1 MHKKAFLET
10 MQKNKIFVK
19 RSFLM
24 IDVSKILDDLDDLIK
39 HLSEPKLRQGSSLQ
53 SELAEC
59 VRQSK
64 QRVSSARPDNI
75 QTLFTS
81 TIRRLV
87 NFPKVKDAYVLPL
100 ITVRETKIYW
110 NLEKDWAK
118 LLTQFLHPEKLTE
131 STRVT
136 PPYVAWLM
144 VAPAGQGKTRFTHEL
159 AKIIN
164 ARERGWQVV
173 RVSLRRHIK
182 YLESCYPNNTKQLEK
197 YIEHFAK
204 SCNLDVS
211 TNTNLVFIFDGYEQ
225 VYNLYRSVLD
235 KLFKRIS
242 KNRHPMLITTRPN
255 AECEAT
261 KCKVSLCKIFVISS
275 F

>member
-1 MHKKAFLET
+1 
-10 MQKNKIFVK
+10 
-19 RSFLM
+19 
-24 IDVSKILDDLDDLIK
+24 
-39 HLSEPKLRQGSSLQ
+39 LQ

-64 QRVSSARPDNI
+64 KRVSSACPGNI

-100 ITVRETKIYW
+100 ITVRGTDTCW
-110 NLEKDWAK
+110 NLERDWAK
-118 LLTQFLHPEKLTE
+118 LLMQFLQPEKLTE
-131 STRVT
+131 STKVT
-136 PPYVAWLM
+136 PPYRAWLM

-159 AKIIN
+159 AKMIN
-164 ARERGWQVV
+164 ARERHWQVL

-182 YLESCYPNNTKQLEK
+182 YLESCYPNNIKQLDK

-211 TNTNLVFIFDGYEQ
+211 TNKNLVFIFDGYEQ
-225 VYNLYRSVLD
+225 VYSLYGSVLD

-242 KNRHPMLITTRPN
+242 INRHPMLLTTRPN
-255 AECEAT
+255 AVRDAT
-261 KCKVSLCKIFVISS
+261 KSQVSLSMIFKIPV
-275 F
+275 